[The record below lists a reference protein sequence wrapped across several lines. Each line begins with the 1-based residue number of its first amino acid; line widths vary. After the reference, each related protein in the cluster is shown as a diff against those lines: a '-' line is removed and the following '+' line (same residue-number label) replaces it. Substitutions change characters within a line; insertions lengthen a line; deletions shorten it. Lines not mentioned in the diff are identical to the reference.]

1 MLEDGEQE
9 LRVEEAAEAVR
20 RVAEEEVLQG
30 VEVEAA
36 DVVEEAVDVVEDES
50 LKEEDSGARIIDESL
65 CKNPFILFKFAFL
78 VLGNF
83 LL

>member
-9 LRVEEAAEAVR
+9 LRVEEAAVAVR
-20 RVAEEEVLQG
+20 RVAEEEDLQG
-30 VEVEAA
+30 VEGEAA

-65 CKNPFILFKFAFL
+65 CKNAYILFKFAFL

>member
-20 RVAEEEVLQG
+20 RVAEEEDLQG
-30 VEVEAA
+30 VEGEAA

-65 CKNPFILFKFAFL
+65 CKKQKCLYTF
-78 VLGNF
+78 
-83 LL
+83 